1 MSTTPDP
8 QTIVKLMLDR
18 AGLPASDAELAK
30 LTDAYAQQQSG
41 IESLY
46 SLAATRYEAP
56 CLHFTPTPTFA
67 EWG

>member
-1 MSTTPDP
+1 MTTAQDP
-8 QTIVKLMLDR
+8 TIVKLMLAR
-18 AGLPASDAELAK
+18 AGLPVTDTELVK
-30 LTDAYAQQQSG
+30 LTDAYAQQQAG

-46 SLAATRYEAP
+46 HVAAARYEAP

>member
-1 MSTTPDP
+1 MSTPED
-8 QTIVKLMLDR
+8 QTIVKLLLDR
-18 AGLPASDAELAK
+18 AGLPASDAELSK
-30 LTDAYAQQQSG
+30 LTDAYAVQQSS

-67 EWG
+67 DWG